1 MRSLIFT
8 RSLVAVCL
16 ASGLAA
22 CGGGGDSSPAVST
35 VPAIDAAAV
44 STLNSSFNSGL
55 VALTTYA
62 GLQNTAL
69 FDLFAATFLDA
80 GSTKAMVQSNLSQDA
95 IALAT
100 TADMISFPG
109 LAFSNAVVSNCNA
122 SNVCTLTGTLTNKD
136 ADVTEASFSTQVLYS
151 NGKYL
156 LLGDQASS

>member
-1 MRSLIFT
+1 VSVFKIYPEYIEMRSLIFT

-95 IALAT
+95 IALAH
-100 TADMISFPG
+100 DFLSGFG
-109 LAFSNAVVSNCNA
+109 LFQRRGQQLQCQQCVHPYGH
-122 SNVCTLTGTLTNKD
+122 L
-136 ADVTEASFSTQVLYS
+136 
-151 NGKYL
+151 
-156 LLGDQASS
+156 DQ